1 MTKEIE
7 TILMWLSNDSL
18 DIYETVLFW
27 QLVPNPLSGSTKY
40 VIFNTSNNSSCWL
53 SFLLKPILYG
63 IFLSEVKVLYDIE
76 VL

>member
-40 VIFNTSNNSSCWL
+40 VIFNTSNNSSCSL
-53 SFLLKPILYG
+53 SFLLKPKLYG